1 MLSGIDPAE
10 ALAGGPRKS
19 GADESDSTA
28 PNAAHWLHTHTTLYS
43 KPTPGSYDW
52 WMQWLLAW
60 PCVLE
65 EEDEE
70 RCGKEPTEDEDDA
83 PDEPH
88 APAPP
93 IGDKQ

>member
-1 MLSGIDPAE
+1 MLSSMDPAE

-28 PNAAHWLHTHTTLYS
+28 PTAAHWLQHPTPHDS
-43 KPTPGSYDW
+43 KPAPGSYDW

-60 PCVLE
+60 GRVLE

-83 PDEPH
+83 PNEPD
-88 APAPP
+88 APE
-93 IGDKQ
+93 DKQ